1 MKKGITTRCKEELK
15 LQESLSIE
23 LPTENGE
30 IRFARRKA
38 QSNQTDSVKVAFKKV
53 TVPFLSDSAGRIFS
67 GLILLDTGSETTLAN
82 QLSIQGP
89 KQNLTVQAVEEVR
102 TTVKSH

>member
-1 MKKGITTRCKEELK
+1 MKKGITTHCKEELK

-53 TVPFLSDSAGRIFS
+53 SDSGRIFS

>member
-1 MKKGITTRCKEELK
+1 M
-15 LQESLSIE
+15 
-23 LPTENGE
+23 
-30 IRFARRKA
+30 
-38 QSNQTDSVKVAFKKV
+38 
-53 TVPFLSDSAGRIFS
+53 TVPFLSDSGRIFS

>member
-1 MKKGITTRCKEELK
+1 MKKGITTHCKEELK

-30 IRFARRKA
+30 IRCARRKA

-53 TVPFLSDSAGRIFS
+53 TVPFLSDSGRIFS

>member
-1 MKKGITTRCKEELK
+1 MKKGITTHCKEELK

-38 QSNQTDSVKVAFKKV
+38 QSNQTDSVKV
-53 TVPFLSDSAGRIFS
+53 

>member
-1 MKKGITTRCKEELK
+1 MEKFVLLDVKRRATKRIQLK
-15 LQESLSIE
+15 LHL
-23 LPTENGE
+23 
-30 IRFARRKA
+30 K
-38 QSNQTDSVKVAFKKV
+38 
-53 TVPFLSDSAGRIFS
+53 RIFS